1 MLTVYFPCVATC
13 AVLIK
18 ELGIKDMI
26 KSAALMIGVAV
37 IVGLI
42 LKLVLLGVEE

>member
-1 MLTVYFPCVATC
+1 MAIYFPCIATF

-26 KSAALMIGVAV
+26 KSAGIMISVAV
-37 IVGLI
+37 GVGGFLNLI
-42 LKLVLLGVEE
+42 LRF